1 MTNDNNDTLLLDL
14 QLIATTT
21 FIITSII
28 SLIIIYNE
36 KLTVTKRDNL
46 FSEQQALNLSFY
58 NRIAILIVVIL
69 TLYISYMSY
78 KEEEVGSRAQYKSF
92 LILGTNILTIIS
104 ALVLLYVA
112 YLNKKERSITPSD
125 IINPLL

>member
-58 NRIAILIVVIL
+58 NRIAVLIL

>member
-58 NRIAILIVVIL
+58 NRIAVLL

>member
-58 NRIAILIVVIL
+58 NRIAVLIVVIL

-78 KEEEVGSRAQYKSF
+78 KEEEVGSRAQY
-92 LILGTNILTIIS
+92 
-104 ALVLLYVA
+104 VA

>member
-1 MTNDNNDTLLLDL
+1 
-14 QLIATTT
+14 
-21 FIITSII
+21 
-28 SLIIIYNE
+28 
-36 KLTVTKRDNL
+36 
-46 FSEQQALNLSFY
+46 
-58 NRIAILIVVIL
+58 
-69 TLYISYMSY
+69 MSY

>member
-58 NRIAILIVVIL
+58 NRIAVLIVVIL

-78 KEEEVGSRAQYKSF
+78 KGEEVGSIAQYKSF

-112 YLNKKERSITPSD
+112 YLNKKERSITPAD